1 MTTATPALPRHIE
14 LDALRGFAVMGILL
28 MNIIGFALPELAY
41 INPAIHG
48 ASSGADMISWFLS
61 FIFVDGKM
69 RGLFTLLFGASMM
82 LIIERAEAKGENA
95 AKVHFSR
102 MGWLALFGLA
112 HFFLIWFGDILFLYA
127 VIGCLAWFVADWD
140 SDELIRKA
148 LLIYVIG
155 FIAYLLFMGSMFYM
169 QYLAEAAGPG
179 SAMDAEYQEI
189 IGEIALSP
197 AKIAQEIAIYQ
208 QGSYSQIF
216 ADKLTNK
223 WTYPFSL
230 VLTNGTETLP
240 FMMLGMALYKN
251 GFMTGQWDTARY
263 RSWGLRLTGW
273 GLVLVVPL
281 AWLVYWSGF
290 DPLIAFNAALAW
302 SIPSRL
308 LLTVGFA
315 ALLIL
320 LIRKLAHNFIL
331 QRIAAAGRMAFTNYL
346 GTSILMTFIFY
357 GWGLGLFGQFGRAEL
372 YLFVLAT
379 WGLMLLWSGP
389 WLMHF
394 RYGPLEWLW
403 RSLARGEVQK
413 IRIGK

>member
-1 MTTATPALPRHIE
+1 MTAATPALPRHIE

-28 MNIIGFALPELAY
+28 MNIIAFALPELAY

-48 ASSGADMISWFLS
+48 SSSGADTISWFLS

-82 LIIERAEAKGENA
+82 LIIARAEAKGENA

-140 SDELIRKA
+140 SDELIRKGV
-148 LLIYVIG
+148 LIYAMG
-155 FIAYLLFMGSMFYM
+155 FVAWLLFMGSMFFL
-169 QYLAEAAGPG
+169 QYQAQMADPG
-179 SAMDAEYQEI
+179 SATDISFQEM
-189 IGEIALSP
+189 IGELTLSP

-208 QGSYSQIF
+208 GSWFEIVM
-216 ADKLTNK
+216 DKVENYWFEPL
-223 WTYPFSL
+223 FL
-230 VLTNGTETLP
+230 VFTSGLETLP
-240 FMMLGMALYKN
+240 LMMLGMALYKN
-251 GFMTGQWDTARY
+251 GFMTGQWESGRY
-263 RSWGLRLTGW
+263 RSLGLRLTGW
-273 GLVLVVPL
+273 GLVLIVPL
-281 AWLVYWSGF
+281 AALVYWSGF
-290 DPLIAFNAALAW
+290 DPLITFNAILAW

-308 LLTVGFA
+308 LLTIGFA

-320 LIRKLAHNFIL
+320 LIQRLAHHAIL
-331 QRIAAAGRMAFTNYL
+331 QRIAAAGRVAFSNYL

-372 YLFVLAT
+372 YLFVIAT
-379 WGLMLLWSGP
+379 WVLMLLWSKP
-389 WLMHF
+389 WLSHF

-413 IRIGK
+413 LPIR